1 MATLTLDLPE
11 APRAQAAYRLAAD
24 CPCCGAPLVL
34 RQNRQTATLFTGCSA
49 YPGCAF
55 AEPHDPRVQTLR
67 LSNAGGRQVHAEA
80 RRQVAHAQADA
91 QRHVA
96 AERATLDRTVRQ
108 LIALAHPDRWPDT
121 PLAHELTVALVGA
134 AQDVAAWRQARPI
147 HGPVARRRWKMMEGL
162 PGRHGTDEAQRRSNH
177 LSVLPRRRG
186 ARRRLAAATRAA
198 PAGARAHRSSCDG
211 ARMGAFVNELC
222 PCAGENRVLRQ
233 VNCCGA

>member
-34 RQNRQTATLFTGCSA
+34 RQNRQTEALFTGCSA
-49 YPGCAF
+49 YPHCAF
-55 AEPHDPRVQTLR
+55 TEPHDPRVQVLGTGVAQAVQALTT
-67 LSNAGGRQVHAEA
+67 QVAHMQTEA

-121 PLAHELTVALVGA
+121 PLAHELTVALVALRKTLQPGA
-134 AQDVAAWRQARPI
+134 KRV
-147 HGPVARRRWKMMEGL
+147 
-162 PGRHGTDEAQRRSNH
+162 
-177 LSVLPRRRG
+177 
-186 ARRRLAAATRAA
+186 
-198 PAGARAHRSSCDG
+198 SSTST
-211 ARMGAFVNELC
+211 
-222 PCAGENRVLRQ
+222 
-233 VNCCGA
+233 